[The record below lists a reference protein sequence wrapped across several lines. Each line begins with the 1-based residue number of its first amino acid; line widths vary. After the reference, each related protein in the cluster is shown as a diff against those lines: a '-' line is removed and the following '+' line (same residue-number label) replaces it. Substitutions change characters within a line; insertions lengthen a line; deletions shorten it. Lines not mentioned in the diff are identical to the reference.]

1 MVGWVENSDSA
12 HLREPSA
19 TGRNKTDLIW
29 AALAVEPC
37 FCFSVIHAGSLLERQ
52 GRYCFSGLKV
62 VTFPRALFAL
72 PKLLLHLGEHIYYQ
86 NGNCLQVVI
95 SQLCKP
101 SFSQYPRNTIKSKNS
116 GGPAPPKGNPT
127 VFRYFLADKLM
138 QFHVRKLFRMH
149 LGSNQF

>member
-72 PKLLLHLGEHIYYQ
+72 PTLLLHLGEHIYYQ
-86 NGNCLQVVI
+86 SGNCLQVVI

-101 SFSQYPRNTIKSKNS
+101 SFSQYPRNTIKSKNKAVYS
-116 GGPAPPKGNPT
+116 LSLFCSSCLLLK
-127 VFRYFLADKLM
+127 FRLKSTQSYGIFL
-138 QFHVRKLFRMH
+138 
-149 LGSNQF
+149 